1 MILSRYLANIE
12 VPTMPTTPP
21 EISITEFMSIRNTLR
36 ILGIPVHRK
45 GYRQLTIAIACF
57 AKDDTQSVT
66 KELYPAVAQIA
77 GIQDW
82 RLVERD
88 IRTVIQYAWA
98 NRDSSVWD
106 IYFPGICKAPSNKIF
121 ISTLSDLLQ

>member
-1 MILSRYLANIE
+1 MLD
-12 VPTMPTTPP
+12 TPP
-21 EISITEFMSIRNTLR
+21 EINSAELMSIRSALR

-45 GYRQLTIAIACF
+45 GYRQLTIAIACL
-57 AKDDTQSVT
+57 ATDDTQSIT
-66 KELYPAVAQIA
+66 KELYPAVAKVA

-88 IRTVIQYAWA
+88 IRTAIQYAWA
-98 NRDSSVWD
+98 NRDSSTWD
-106 IYFPGICKAPSNKIF
+106 IYFPGTDKAPSNKIF

>member
-1 MILSRYLANIE
+1 
-12 VPTMPTTPP
+12 MPTTPP
-21 EISITEFMSIRNTLR
+21 EISSAEFISIRSTLR

-57 AKDDTQSVT
+57 AKDDTQSIT
-66 KELYPAVAQIA
+66 KELYPDVAKVA

-88 IRTVIQYAWA
+88 IRTVIQYAWE
-98 NRDSSVWD
+98 NRDPCAWD
-106 IYFPGICKAPSNKIF
+106 IYFPGADKAPSNKFF

>member
-1 MILSRYLANIE
+1 
-12 VPTMPTTPP
+12 MPVQPLGISSP
-21 EISITEFMSIRNTLR
+21 ELICIQNTLR

-45 GYRQLTIAIACF
+45 GYRQLAIAIDCYTR
-57 AKDDTQSVT
+57 DNTQSIT
-66 KELYPAVAQIA
+66 KELYPAVAQIT

-106 IYFPGICKAPSNKIF
+106 IYFPVVDKAPSNKIF

>member
-1 MILSRYLANIE
+1 MLTI
-12 VPTMPTTPP
+12 PP
-21 EISITEFMSIRNTLR
+21 EISSAEFMSIRSTLR
-36 ILGIPVHRK
+36 VLSIPVHRK
-45 GYRQLTIAIACF
+45 GYRQLTIAIVCF
-57 AKDDTQSVT
+57 AKDDAQSIT
-66 KELYPAVAQIA
+66 KELYPAVAKIT

-98 NRDSSVWD
+98 NRDSSTWD
-106 IYFPGICKAPSNKIF
+106 IYFPGADKAPSNKIF